1 MQKGVLRADRKKHG
15 IKAIVTIRSPFQ
27 VEWRIMGIENE
38 VAETPRE
45 PVTRDT
51 DDKLPKFKERTLQR
65 SNFDRQSREL
75 PEPRTKLLEPAEI
88 WRATLTPGKIYSNVR
103 GTADHLHERRLL
115 ASSAPRP
122 DAWLKLVPQLIA
134 RGPRSQGFPV
144 FPGSAARLRLPLPAQ
159 PLHQ

>member
-1 MQKGVLRADRKKHG
+1 VQKGVLRADRKKHG

-75 PEPRTKLLEPAEI
+75 PEPRTKLLEPADI
-88 WRATLTPGKIYSNVR
+88 WRDLTQ
-103 GTADHLHERRLL
+103 RR
-115 ASSAPRP
+115 
-122 DAWLKLVPQLIA
+122 
-134 RGPRSQGFPV
+134 
-144 FPGSAARLRLPLPAQ
+144 
-159 PLHQ
+159 